1 MAKKG
6 NVRKGA
12 KMVGSRLA
20 YDDTKDS
27 RKKPSAASSRAKGVT
42 TKKGMARKGKVAGS
56 RLAFDDTKQEK
67 KKKTKTD
74 SPFDDLKVGAFTR
87 QARSHGYK
95 DTMAFARLV
104 MRLNKKGEK
113 KLPSGKSI
121 TPLLVKR
128 ANFAVNFGGKK
139 K

>member
-12 KMVGSRLA
+12 RTGSRLA

-27 RKKPSAASSRAKGVT
+27 RKKPSAAASRAKGVT
-42 TKKGMARKGKVAGS
+42 TKKGMARKGTVAGS
-56 RLAFDDTKQEK
+56 RLAYDDTKGK
-67 KKKTKTD
+67 KKD
-74 SPFDDLKVGAFTR
+74 SPFDDLKEGAFTR
-87 QARSHGYK
+87 QARSHGYT
-95 DTMAFARLV
+95 DTMGFARLI

-139 K
+139 KK